1 MTRPLNP
8 PHMTFGVIFHALQR
22 VFLPGKIG
30 WGLSNWFLLM
40 HLILDNQAD
49 IVRAIACTI

>member
-1 MTRPLNP
+1 MTQPLNP
-8 PHMTFGVIFHALQR
+8 PQMTFCVIFHALQR

-30 WGLSNWFLLM
+30 WGLGNWFLLM

-49 IVRAIACTI
+49 IVRAIAYTI